1 MCPPAWSWLEH
12 VSMFD
17 AIALL
22 HESAHAGSY
31 ILMPMP
37 TRAPAAP
44 DVNARHI
51 DAIAEV
57 NFILTTVLR
66 G

>member
-1 MCPPAWSWLEH
+1 
-12 VSMFD
+12 MFD

-22 HESAHAGSY
+22 QESAQAGSY

-44 DVNARHI
+44 VAKAIHV
-51 DAIAEV
+51 DATAEV
-57 NFILTTVLR
+57 NFILTDVLR